1 MIEIEKQ
8 RKLLSTLIKQWMSV
22 SKGEGPGITFEGRAP
37 PLGPPLAPPL
47 ALALGHPLAQAQ
59 VLALEPP

>member
-1 MIEIEKQ
+1 
-8 RKLLSTLIKQWMSV
+8 MSV